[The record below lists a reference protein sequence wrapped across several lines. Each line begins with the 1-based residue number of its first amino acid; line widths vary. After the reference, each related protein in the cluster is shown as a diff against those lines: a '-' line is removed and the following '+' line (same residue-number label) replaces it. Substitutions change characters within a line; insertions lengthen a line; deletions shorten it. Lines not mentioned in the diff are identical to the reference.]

1 MAVKSML
8 YAIHSV
14 AHDNEDGC
22 YGDEAECLENISRV
36 FRILHFPATFRIFDF
51 PGVKVF
57 RNAGNTEK

>member
-22 YGDEAECLENISRV
+22 YGDEDGCHGNKV